1 MADDYVDFDV
11 ALEREGEGGTYAVH
25 VAGAGERSASAV
37 FTLPFA
43 PTELAEFMVAVGPPR
58 VASRRLV
65 PAVERVTDVKEY
77 GTRLGEALFAGEV
90 GTAFTTVLDAARRE
104 GRDVRLRLRLDAV
117 PELESV
123 PWEYLYSERL
133 GRFVTLSTRTP
144 VVRLLDAL
152 DPPPPVTVQAPLR
165 VLVLISSP
173 TDVPELAVDRE
184 EQLLRATTSDLVAAG
199 QVELAVL
206 ERPTLAALQRALL
219 EPYHVFHFI
228 GHGGFDRAEDEGVL
242 VLEREDG
249 TAHRVSGAR
258 LGTLLHDARDLQL
271 AVLNACEGARTS
283 GRDAFSGVGQ
293 ALVRQGLP
301 AVVAMQT
308 EISDR
313 AALVFSHEFYWF
325 LTRGLGVDAAICEVR
340 KAMATSDEASEWG
353 TAVLLRSGGAQPFS
367 FAPAGVAAPVPETRW
382 RSLYDAAQDALA
394 ADESATALPLLEQLA
409 AERPDFA
416 DVTDLLERVRPS
428 GLPWPGESAPAGPAD
443 SASPV
448 RPLSPPRTPP
458 SEPTGSSPPPAPGS
472 PAPSRRVLVGAAVGV
487 LVAGAAVG
495 VALWRASMPPGRA
508 TSAQSTSTAVSG
520 TTPSTAAGVPTVDL
534 PTTGVPTGALVL
546 PYAVDGDFHSGAGS
560 NQVGAD
566 GDVVDVLRLPGGNR
580 VVTVV
585 QSGRLR
591 FGLEDL
597 GGATVADLG
606 EASHVE
612 ANRGTRFA
620 FVDGAGRLTVRDDAG
635 QEVAALPD
643 VGRDA
648 RVVGFAGRA
657 VFFTRDGS
665 TFRWDTSTARASEWR
680 QSEMVVFNDSTRTAV
695 GMSSSGCFAVLKV
708 DTPSQVTRPLDCHG
722 LPVTG
727 VTGDGRYAIVVGRA
741 TGSEPTQVLLV
752 DTRTGRAAFVVRV
765 PSGSIVVQ
773 AGYRTSPT
781 PRTLVLSTVT
791 PDGRNRLVG
800 CPTDGACAILT
811 EPIPTSGDPA
821 APPPYVIARD

>member
-1 MADDYVDFDV
+1 MADEYVDFDV
-11 ALEREGEGGTYAVH
+11 AVESNGSAYAVH
-25 VAGAGERSASAV
+25 VAGAGGRSASTV
-37 FTLPFA
+37 FTLPFT

-65 PAVERVTDVKEY
+65 PAVERVTDVRDY
-77 GTRLGEALFAGEV
+77 GTRLGAALFAGEV
-90 GTAFTTVLDAARRE
+90 GTAFTAALDAARRD

-117 PELESV
+117 PELESI
-123 PWEYLYSERL
+123 PWEYLYSEAL
-133 GRFVTLSTRTP
+133 GRFITLSTRTP

-152 DPPPPVTVQAPLR
+152 DPPPPVSVRAPLR

-199 QVELAVL
+199 QLELVVL
-206 ERPTLAALQRALL
+206 ERPTLAALQHALL
-219 EPYHVFHFI
+219 EPLHVFHFI
-228 GHGGFDRAEDEGVL
+228 GHGGFDRARDEGVL
-242 VLEREDG
+242 VLEREDR

-283 GRDAFSGVGQ
+283 GRNAFSGVGQ

-313 AALVFSHEFYWF
+313 AAIVFCHEFYSY
-325 LTRGLGVDAAICEVR
+325 LTRGLPIDAAICEVR

-367 FAPAGVAAPVPETRW
+367 FVPTTVATPVPETRW
-382 RSLYDAAQDALA
+382 RSLYDAAQGALA
-394 ADESATALPLLEQLA
+394 ADATATALPMLEQLA

-416 DVTDLLERVRPS
+416 DVTDLLDRVRPS
-428 GLPWPGESAPAGPAD
+428 HTPLTPPTGPAESAAPTP
-443 SASPV
+443 SASPQ
-448 RPLSPPRTPP
+448 PTTPTAPP
-458 SEPTGSSPPPAPGS
+458 SPSAAPTSA
-472 PAPSRRVLVGAAVGV
+472 ARSRRLVAGAGIGVLVVGAAVGI
-487 LVAGAAVG
+487 AV
-495 VALWRASMPPGRA
+495 WR
-508 TSAQSTSTAVSG
+508 TSAPSGQPSG
-520 TTPSTAAGVPTVDL
+520 TTSAVTGPTSASTATGLRVVDL
-534 PTTGVPTGALVL
+534 PTTGPPTGALVL
-546 PYAVDGDFHSGAGS
+546 PYAVDGDFHIAAGS
-560 NQVGAD
+560 NQVGTD

-585 QSGRLR
+585 QSGRTR
-591 FGLEDL
+591 MALEDVGGSTLVAL
-597 GGATVADLG
+597 GDV
-606 EASHVE
+606 ASHVE

-620 FVDGAGRLTVRDDAG
+620 YVDAEGRLSVRDDAG
-635 QEVAALPD
+635 SEVAALPD

-648 RVVGFAGRA
+648 RVAGFAGRA
-657 VFFTRDGS
+657 VFYARDGS
-665 TFRWDTSTARASEWR
+665 TFRWDITTARTAEWR

-695 GMSSSGCFAVLKV
+695 GATPSGCFAVLDV
-708 DTPSQVTRPLDCHG
+708 DTPSQVTRPLDCRG

-727 VTGDGRYAIVVGRA
+727 LTGDGRFAIAVGRA
-741 TGSEPTQVLLV
+741 TGAEATQVLLV
-752 DTRTGRAAFVVRV
+752 DTRTGRPAFVVRV
-765 PSGSIVVQ
+765 PAGSIVVQ
-773 AGYRTSPT
+773 AGYRTAPT

-800 CPTDGACAILT
+800 CATDGATDGACAILT
-811 EPIPTSGDPA
+811 EPLATSGDPD
-821 APPPYVIARD
+821 APPPYVISRD